1 MSNRILSDWLEG
13 FLYYCDNTEPP
24 ELFKLWTGISTI
36 AACLKRKC
44 YLPWGMFTTYPN
56 MYIVLVGPP
65 ALGKGVSMKPAMDML
80 SEVGVILSADAGS
93 KEALTRAI
101 SKQAGSSEVLED
113 GKILLHSSLS
123 IFSTEFCVFL
133 GYKNLDLMGYLCEW
147 FDCRDIF
154 KFDAKDKTKA
164 DTVTNVWVNLL
175 AGTTPQMIELY
186 MSTETAGLGLASR
199 IIFVYETSIS
209 KICPIPFLTEEQVQM
224 KSHLVHDLQQIHLMK
239 GAFSYTKKFMDR
251 WFDWYTDNK
260 TNPPFT
266 DDKLNGYNGRR
277 HIHILKLCQ
286 IICASE
292 SDDMVITERH
302 FSRAL
307 EYLTLTEKKMTNVF
321 AGMGKNELAPFIY
334 RALSLLVQ
342 NGGEMNY
349 QDLFRIMQNDVHR
362 DNFDKL
368 IRSLEGSGACTLIHK
383 GGTVIIKKT
392 SD

>member
-1 MSNRILSDWLEG
+1 
-13 FLYYCDNTEPP
+13 
-24 ELFKLWTGISTI
+24 
-36 AACLKRKC
+36 
-44 YLPWGMFTTYPN
+44 
-56 MYIVLVGPP
+56 
-65 ALGKGVSMKPAMDML
+65 MKPAMDML

-260 TNPPFT
+260 TNPPFS

-302 FSRAL
+302 FSRSL

-334 RALSLLVQ
+334 R
-342 NGGEMNY
+342 
-349 QDLFRIMQNDVHR
+349 
-362 DNFDKL
+362 
-368 IRSLEGSGACTLIHK
+368 SLEGSGACTLIHQ
-383 GGTVIIKKT
+383 GGTVIIKKIN
-392 SD
+392 D